1 MSYLNSII
9 KHPQEEEYGFQSSS
23 SMKPTQLVQTENS
36 INQIPGYAEI
46 NGMTAHNGTTDTLT
60 IIVYANYYMSC
71 IYSTILQ
78 FPWK

>member
-1 MSYLNSII
+1 MSYLNSIV
-9 KHPQEEEYGFQSSS
+9 KDPQEEEYGFQSSS

-60 IIVYANYYMSC
+60 IIVYANAYIVPYFS
-71 IYSTILQ
+71 
-78 FPWK
+78 FHGNE